1 MLRTRR
7 VEAEE
12 EKPREHSVS
21 FGALAGAPWES
32 SPAPAEPPAAH
43 GSAGTGK
50 EQEWVA
56 LDKGLRNAGTPPA
69 SAFRIPEL
77 GDEVELATVA
87 TSITREQ
94 FWWVM
99 TKWMES
105 GVVILKSTLR
115 VSGLH
120 IYHGTDSVN
129 SLPGELHPVRVAD
142 AGVAA
147 RRA

>member
-1 MLRTRR
+1 MTRTRR

-12 EKPREHSVS
+12 EKPQEHSDA
-21 FGALAGAPWES
+21 FGALAGAPWDG
-32 SPAPAEPPAAH
+32 SPERAEPPAAAH

-77 GDEVELATVA
+77 GEEVELATVA
-87 TSITREQ
+87 TCITREQ

-99 TKWMES
+99 TRWMES
-105 GVVILKSTLR
+105 GVVILKSTR
-115 VSGLH
+115 IVS
-120 IYHGTDSVN
+120 
-129 SLPGELHPVRVAD
+129 
-142 AGVAA
+142 
-147 RRA
+147 